1 MLAQVMDFGLGLN
14 SMRTAVSISN
24 RAGLDI
30 EAGVEAVVDATAGGN
45 QEVSLNGVDQD
56 GNRLF
61 RQQPA
66 VPD

>member
-1 MLAQVMDFGLGLN
+1 MDFGLGLN